1 MYNAG
6 RFYIDGKWA
15 APDSAQTLAV
25 FNPATEQAIA
35 HVALANQTDVDRAV
49 AAAKAAFASYSL
61 TPVSERIALLERV
74 IAEYAKRQDEIA
86 DIVSREMGAPR
97 FIARGSHAP
106 QGIAHLREMASTL
119 KTFAFE
125 VPRPASRIVH
135 EPIGVCALITAW
147 NWPMTLIACKVG
159 PALAAGCT
167 MILKPSEAAP
177 LSAHLFAEILD
188 QAGVPPGVFNLIDGD
203 GPGAGEALARHRDVD
218 MVSIT
223 ASNAAGVAV
232 AKAAAPTV
240 KRVTQE
246 LGGKSACISL
256 DDDDIEA
263 TAYATMIRLCR
274 NSGQSCAALTRLLVP
289 ARRQDDAVRGAVR
302 AASEIVV
309 GDPLSQATTM
319 GPVVNG
325 AQFARIQR
333 FIEAG
338 RAQNAALV
346 AGGPGRPDGLTLGHF
361 VRPTVFANVTSDMV
375 IAQQEIF
382 GPVLCIMPYRDE
394 DDAVRIA
401 NSTCY
406 GLSGAVRSADP
417 ERAERVGRRLR
428 TGMVYLTDS
437 AADLGAP
444 FGGYRQSGNGRE
456 WGAYG
461 LSEYL
466 ETKVLVVA
474 AHAGARPA

>member
-6 RFYIDGKWA
+6 RFYIGGKWV
-15 APDSAQTLAV
+15 APDSARTQGV
-25 FNPATEQAIA
+25 SNPATEQTITE
-35 HVALANQTDVDRAV
+35 VALANRTDVDRAV
-49 AAAKAAFASYSL
+49 AAARQAFESYSV
-61 TPVSERIALLERV
+61 TPAPERIAILERV
-74 IAEYAKRQDEIA
+74 VASYARRQDEIA
-86 DIVSREMGAPR
+86 DIISREMGAPV

-106 QGIAHLREMASTL
+106 QGIAHLQEMISTL
-119 KTFAFE
+119 KAFSFE
-125 VPRPASRIVH
+125 TQRPNSRIVH

-147 NWPMTLIACKVG
+147 NWPMTLITCKVG

-167 MILKPSEAAP
+167 MILKPSESAP

-188 QAGVPPGVFNLIDGD
+188 EAGVPPGVFNLIDGD
-203 GPGAGEALARHRDVD
+203 GAIAGEAMARHTDID
-218 MVSIT
+218 MISIT

-232 AKAAAPTV
+232 ATAAAATV

-263 TAYATMIRLCR
+263 TAYAVMLRLCR

-289 ARRQDDAVRGAVR
+289 AHHQEDAIKGAVR
-302 AASEIVV
+302 AASEIVI
-309 GDPLSQATTM
+309 GDPMSPRTTM
-319 GPVVNG
+319 GPVANA

-333 FIEAG
+333 YIEKG
-338 RAQNAALV
+338 LEENALLV
-346 AGGPGRPDGLTLGHF
+346 AGGPGKPEGITCGHF
-361 VRPTVFANVTSDMV
+361 VKPTVFADVTPDMT
-375 IAQQEIF
+375 IAQEEIF

-394 DDAVRIA
+394 DDAIHIA
-401 NSTCY
+401 NSTVY

-417 ERAERVGRRLR
+417 ARAQKVGRRLR

-466 ETKVLVVA
+466 ETKVLI
-474 AHAGARPA
+474 GAT

>member
-6 RFYIDGKWA
+6 QFYIDGKWVV
-15 APDSAQTLAV
+15 PDSTRKLAV
-25 FNPATEQAIA
+25 SNPATEQSIA
-35 HVALANQTDVDRAV
+35 HITLANRTDVDRAV
-49 AAAKAAFASYSL
+49 AAAKSAFTSYSV
-61 TPVSERIALLERV
+61 TPVSERIALLERI
-74 IAEYAKRQDEIA
+74 IAEYAKRQNEIA

-106 QGIAHLREMASTL
+106 QGIAHLTEMISTL
-119 KTFAFE
+119 KAFSFE
-125 VPRPASRIVH
+125 TQRPASRIVH

-167 MILKPSEAAP
+167 MVLKPSEVAP
-177 LSAHLFAEILD
+177 LCAHLFAEILD

-203 GPGAGEALARHRDVD
+203 GLEAGDALTRHPDVD

-232 AKAAAPTV
+232 AKDAASTV

-263 TAYATMIRLCR
+263 TAYATMTRLCR

-289 ARRQDDAVRGAVR
+289 ARYQDDAIRGAVR
-302 AASEIVV
+302 AASEIVI
-309 GDPLSQATTM
+309 GDPQSQTTTM
-319 GPVVNG
+319 GPVVNA

-333 FIEAG
+333 YIERG
-338 RAQNAALV
+338 CEQNATLV
-346 AGGPGRPDGLTLGHF
+346 AGGPGKPEGMAAGHF
-361 VRPTVFANVTSDMV
+361 VRPTVFANVTPDMV
-375 IAQQEIF
+375 IAQEEIF
-382 GPVLCIMPYRDE
+382 GPVLCIMPYQDE

-401 NSTCY
+401 NSTVY

-417 ERAERVGRRLR
+417 KRAESIARRLR
-428 TGMVYLTDS
+428 TGAVYLTDS

-466 ETKVLVVA
+466 ETKVLV
-474 AHAGARPA
+474 GAPHG

>member
-1 MYNAG
+1 MYHAG
-6 RFYIDGKWA
+6 QFYIDGKWV
-15 APDSAQTLAV
+15 APNATRTVPVS
-25 FNPATEQAIA
+25 NPANEQTIA
-35 HVALANQTDVDRAV
+35 HVTLASRTDVDRAV
-49 AAAKAAFASYSL
+49 AAAKAAFETYGATSII
-61 TPVSERIALLERV
+61 ERMALLERILDV
-74 IAEYAKRQDEIA
+74 YARRQDEIA
-86 DIVSREMGAPR
+86 DIVSREMGAPV

-106 QGIAHLREMASTL
+106 QGIAHLRETLAAL

-125 VPRPASRIVH
+125 IQRPTSRIVY
-135 EPIGVCALITAW
+135 EPIGVCGLITAW

-167 MILKPSEAAP
+167 LVLKPSEVAP
-177 LSAHLFAEILD
+177 LCAHLFAEILD
-188 QAGVPPGVFNLIDGD
+188 EAGVPPGVFNLIDGE
-203 GPGAGEALARHRDVD
+203 GAEAGDALVRHPDVD

-263 TAYATMIRLCR
+263 TAYASMARLCR

-289 ARRQDDAVRGAVR
+289 ARFQEEAARGAAR
-302 AASEIVV
+302 AASEIVI
-309 GDPLSQATTM
+309 GDPQAQSTTM
-319 GPVVNG
+319 GPVVNA

-333 FIEAG
+333 YIETG
-338 RAQNAALV
+338 LAQGARLV
-346 AGGPGRPDGLTLGHF
+346 AGGLGKPAGLTSGHF
-361 VRPTVFANVTSDMV
+361 VRPTVFADVTPDMV
-375 IAQQEIF
+375 IAQEEIF
-382 GPVLCIMPYRDE
+382 GPVLSIMPYRDE

-401 NSTCY
+401 NGTVY

-417 ERAERVGRRLR
+417 RRAQMIGRRLR
-428 TGMVYLTDS
+428 TGMVFLTDS
-437 AADLGAP
+437 PADLGAP

-456 WGAYG
+456 WGAHG

-466 ETKVLVVA
+466 EAKVLVG
-474 AHAGARPA
+474 GAFEDGIFM

>member
-1 MYNAG
+1 MYNSG
-6 RFYIDGKWA
+6 RFYIGGKWVV
-15 APDSAQTLAV
+15 PDSTQTQAV
-25 FNPATEQAIA
+25 SNPATEQIITE
-35 HVALANQTDVDRAV
+35 VALANRADVDRAV
-49 AAAKAAFASYSL
+49 SAARQAFESYSV
-61 TPVSERIALLERV
+61 TPAPERIAILERIV
-74 IAEYAKRQDEIA
+74 AAYAKRQDEIA
-86 DIVSREMGAPR
+86 DIISREMGAPV

-106 QGIAHLREMASTL
+106 QGIAHLQEMVSTL
-119 KTFAFE
+119 KAFSFE
-125 VPRPASRIVH
+125 TERATSRIVY

-147 NWPMTLIACKVG
+147 NWPMTLITCKVG

-188 QAGVPPGVFNLIDGD
+188 EAGVPPGVFNLIDGN
-203 GPGAGEALARHRDVD
+203 GAEAGEALARHPGVD

-232 AKAAAPTV
+232 ATAAASTV

-256 DDDDIEA
+256 DDDNIEA

-289 ARRQDDAVRGAVR
+289 AQYHDDAIRGAVR
-302 AASEIVV
+302 AASEIVI
-309 GDPLSQATTM
+309 GDPLSPKTTM
-319 GPVVNG
+319 GPVANA

-333 FIEAG
+333 YIEKG
-338 RAQNAALV
+338 IEQNARIV
-346 AGGPGRPDGLTLGHF
+346 AGGPGKPDGITCGHF
-361 VRPTVFANVTSDMV
+361 VRPTVFANVTPDMT
-375 IAQQEIF
+375 IAQEEIF

-394 DDAVRIA
+394 DDAVHIA
-401 NSTCY
+401 NSTVY

-417 ERAERVGRRLR
+417 ARAQKIARRLR

-466 ETKVLVVA
+466 ETKVLI
-474 AHAGARPA
+474 GAM